1 MEPNMFTSISSRSA
15 SAYQRVSLDT
25 GVSTA
30 SPHQLINMLFDGLL
44 QAIGTAR
51 VALSRGDIALK
62 GQKVNQAVRILE
74 EGLKPALDLE
84 KGGDLAVNLK
94 GLYGYCVLSLTQ
106 ANLQNDDKAMA
117 DVIRVIEPL
126 AQGWKEIGSQVST
139 EKSQAL

>member
-1 MEPNMFTSISSRSA
+1 MFTSIGSRSA

-51 VALSRGDIALK
+51 VALGRGDIALK